1 MTRASAEPPD
11 QSTAS
16 PLTSIPV
23 VCIRAY
29 ERNPRQAENPAYGDI
44 KESIRVDGMLQPLIV
59 TRRPGEDDY
68 VVAAGGN
75 PLLRAIR
82 ELHTETEEE
91 RFARV
96 PCVIHPWTGEK
107 AVLAGHLKEN
117 DLRGDLAFIDR
128 ARAVLALLDLIREER
143 GGAPLSQRQAVAAL
157 RDVGYVVS
165 QSVFSYMAY
174 AVEQLWSL
182 LPDALAA
189 GIGRPQVERIR
200 NLERA
205 AESVWRSITDAETEA
220 FATAFDAACRK
231 SDGAVWDFAVLRRA
245 VEAEITQRADV
256 GPRAVQ
262 EALAARLHERATEP
276 DGAAAPELATRASPA
291 HRAAAGRPDERDRP
305 PDFAGVDDRG
315 LTEPPVD
322 HRSDGQPTEPRND
335 DEEDPG
341 HDMNTKT
348 AQHPATSDRSRPRD
362 LKSLRAR
369 AWTLAQRIAQRH
381 GLETLIAPLIGKGLG
396 YMICDVPDATL
407 LEQLDQDELAQVST
421 AWWQLAAC
429 AEVTVAPLAEI
440 LPLVQEGSVLRRA
453 LEDQDAGL
461 LFDSVWTLDPGNT
474 GYRLWRRLDD
484 RAWQDLCG
492 LMENYRDLHRVAETT
507 GSPLWG

>member
-1 MTRASAEPPD
+1 MSRATGGPLD
-11 QSTAS
+11 QSAAS
-16 PLTSIPV
+16 PLASIPV
-23 VCIRAY
+23 SRIRAY
-29 ERNPRQAENPAYGDI
+29 ERNPRQAENPAYGEI

-59 TRRPGEDDY
+59 TRRPGEEDY
-68 VVAAGGN
+68 IVAAGGN
-75 PLLRAIR
+75 TRLRAIR

-117 DLRGDLAFIDR
+117 DLRGDLVFIDR
-128 ARAVLALLDLIREER
+128 ARAVLALLDLIREEQ

-174 AVEQLWSL
+174 AVERLWSL

-291 HRAAAGRPDERDRP
+291 HLAAAGRPDERDCP
-305 PDFAGVDDRG
+305 PDLAGVDDRG
-315 LTEPPVD
+315 LIEPPVD

-341 HDMNTKT
+341 HDMNTTT
-348 AQHPATSDRSRPRD
+348 AQHPKTSDQSRPRD

-381 GLETLIAPLIGKGLG
+381 GLETLVTPLIGKGLG
-396 YMICDVPDATL
+396 YMICDVPDAAL

>member
-1 MTRASAEPPD
+1 MSRATGGPPD
-11 QSTAS
+11 QRAAS
-16 PLTSIPV
+16 PLASIPV
-23 VCIRAY
+23 GRIRAY
-29 ERNPRQAENPAYGDI
+29 ERNPRHSENPAYGEI

-59 TRRPGEDDY
+59 TRRPDDEDY

-75 PLLRAIR
+75 TRLRAIR

-117 DLRGDLAFIDR
+117 DLRGDLVFIDR
-128 ARAVLALLDLIREER
+128 ARAVLALLDLIREDQS
-143 GGAPLSQRQAVAAL
+143 GAPLSQRQAVAAL

-174 AVEQLWSL
+174 AVERLWSL
-182 LPDALAA
+182 LPNALAA
-189 GIGRPQVERIR
+189 GIGRRQIERIR
-200 NLERA
+200 ILERS
-205 AESVWRSITDAETEA
+205 AESVWTYIMDADPEV

-245 VEAEITQRADV
+245 VEEEITRRADV
-256 GPRAVQ
+256 DPAALQ
-262 EALAARLHERATEP
+262 EALAARLDERAAKPDDAAEP
-276 DGAAAPELATRASPA
+276 EFANTASPGHLSSVGTA
-291 HRAAAGRPDERDRP
+291 SARDLP
-305 PDFAGVDDRG
+305 PDPYDIDNQDSAQPNVDYQ
-315 LTEPPVD
+315 
-322 HRSDGQPTEPRND
+322 SDGQPTEPRRES
-335 DEEDPG
+335 EEDTG

-348 AQHPATSDRSRPRD
+348 AQHPATSDQSRPPD
-362 LKSLRAR
+362 LKTLRAR

-381 GLETLIAPLIGKGLG
+381 GLETLVAPLIGKGLG
-396 YMICDVPDATL
+396 YMICDVPDAAL

>member
-1 MTRASAEPPD
+1 MSRETGGPPD
-11 QSTAS
+11 QSAAS
-16 PLTSIPV
+16 PLASIPV
-23 VCIRAY
+23 SRIRAY
-29 ERNPRQAENPAYGDI
+29 ERNPRQAENPAYGEI

-68 VVAAGGN
+68 IVAAGGN
-75 PLLRAIR
+75 TRLRAIR
-82 ELHTETEEE
+82 ELHTATEEE

-96 PCVIHPWTGEK
+96 PCVIVPWAGEK

-117 DLRGDLAFIDR
+117 DLRGDLVFIDR
-128 ARAVLALLDLIREER
+128 ARAVLALLDLIREEQ
-143 GGAPLSQRQAVAAL
+143 GAAPLSQRQAVAAL

-174 AVEQLWSL
+174 AVERLWSL
-182 LPDALAA
+182 LPNALAA

-200 NLERA
+200 TLEHA
-205 AESVWRSITDAETEA
+205 AELVWRSITDAETEA

-245 VEAEITQRADV
+245 VESEITRRADV
-256 GPRAVQ
+256 GPTAVQ
-262 EALAARLHERATEP
+262 QALAAQLGDRREAVGESTTR
-276 DGAAAPELATRASPA
+276 DYDAAASPA
-291 HRAAAGRPDERDRP
+291 DATVAGRSSEPDRLPE
-305 PDFAGVDDRG
+305 DDESGSESRG
-315 LTEPPVD
+315 EPTLD

-335 DEEDPG
+335 DEEDLG

-348 AQHPATSDRSRPRD
+348 AQHPATSDQSRPRD

-396 YMICDVPDATL
+396 YMIRDVPDAAL
-407 LEQLDQDELAQVST
+407 LKQLDQDELAQVST

>member
-1 MTRASAEPPD
+1 MSRATGGPPD
-11 QSTAS
+11 QSAAS
-16 PLTSIPV
+16 PLASIPV

-29 ERNPRQAENPAYGDI
+29 ERNPRQAENPAYGVI

-68 VVAAGGN
+68 IVAAGGN
-75 PLLRAIR
+75 TRLRAIR

-117 DLRGDLAFIDR
+117 DLRGDLVFIDR
-128 ARAVLALLDLIREER
+128 ARAVLALLDLIREEQ

-174 AVEQLWSL
+174 AVERLWSL

-200 NLERA
+200 TLERA
-205 AESVWRSITDAETEA
+205 AELVWRSITDADA
-220 FATAFDAACRK
+220 DPFVTAFNAACRK
-231 SDGAVWDFAVLRRA
+231 SDRAVWDFAVLRRA
-245 VEAEITQRADV
+245 VEAEITRRADV
-256 GPRAVQ
+256 EPAAVQ
-262 EALAARLHERATEP
+262 EALEARLDERTAEP
-276 DGAAAPELATRASPA
+276 DGAAEPEFATRASPA
-291 HRAAAGRPDERDRP
+291 HLCAAGRSGERDRLP
-305 PDFAGVDDRG
+305 EDDESGNDSRG
-315 LTEPPVD
+315 EPTLD

-341 HDMNTKT
+341 HDMNTTT
-348 AQHPATSDRSRPRD
+348 AQHPKTSDQSRPRD

-396 YMICDVPDATL
+396 YMIRDVPDAAL